1 MPDPQVSEEAVCAL
15 VGARSEQQTRDG
27 LMAASEAWKQDAA
40 RYTGRRNAWRIVRAA
55 KGGSPGL
62 TSLNPGLPLPALLSA
77 TKAMCG
83 KKCAV
88 SFPAQP
94 ATPTRRNDERQAR
107 WISS

>member
-55 KGGSPGL
+55 KLKHLAAIEEGSH
-62 TSLNPGLPLPALLSA
+62 
-77 TKAMCG
+77 
-83 KKCAV
+83 
-88 SFPAQP
+88 
-94 ATPTRRNDERQAR
+94 E
-107 WISS
+107 